1 MSPARRKGVR
11 LRDDPEARRRWGRKH
26 KLTRYG
32 LTQKQFEWLLE
43 VQQFAC
49 AMGGEP
55 FTETTQ
61 IFVDHDHACCPGER
75 QSCGKC
81 VRGLLCLSCNTA
93 LGQIER
99 KTGLARAYLAAPPGR
114 LLSVAQAN
122 QEAPSGTEGGLSFLV
137 DRRGFE
143 PLTSSVSGRRS
154 PRLSQRSAGMKI
166 TYQIPGAVSATDS
179 SSKTHASRLPGRVTG
194 SG

>member
-1 MSPARRKGVR
+1 MSLDSITSSPPSSVGSAVIELASGKKSGASRDACGKWMPRKQVSCARILEHKGDCRTAEALADSRARQTARRKGVR

-32 LTQKQFEWLLE
+32 LTQKQFDWLLE
-43 VQQFAC
+43 GQQYAC

-55 FTETTQ
+55 FTESTQ
-61 IFVDHDHACCPGER
+61 IFVDHDHSCCPGER

-99 KTGLARAYLAAPPGR
+99 KAGLARAYLAAPPGR
-114 LLSVAQAN
+114 ILSAA
-122 QEAPSGTEGGLSFLV
+122 
-137 DRRGFE
+137 
-143 PLTSSVSGRRS
+143 
-154 PRLSQRSAGMKI
+154 
-166 TYQIPGAVSATDS
+166 
-179 SSKTHASRLPGRVTG
+179 
-194 SG
+194 